1 MQKRYFV
8 LAALILL
15 LGVALM
21 AFVPVD
27 RSADHHVADLSGYAV
42 DSDSTKAEFKWYTI
56 AEALEMQKTSQKK
69 IFMDVYTT
77 WCGPCRMLD
86 ANTFSNP
93 EIQKILSEYFIPVKF
108 NAESGDTILYQGQ
121 TFTNRNYSP
130 LPRKSTHDFAVY
142 IASTEQ
148 GLGYPTVVFMDETGT
163 RLQPI
168 SGYREPGK
176 GTPQNPGMEPIL
188 KFFGTDAYKTTSW
201 NDYFAAFQSNITQ

>member
-1 MQKRYFV
+1 MQKRI
-8 LAALILL
+8 LISAALIML
-15 LGVALM
+15 LGAALM
-21 AFVPVD
+21 AFVPMD
-27 RSADHHVADLSGYAV
+27 TLKEASGADLMMATTV
-42 DSDSTKAEFKWYTI
+42 EDSAKTEFKWYTI
-56 AEALEMQKTSQKK
+56 SEALEMQKTSHKK

-93 EIQKILSEYFIPVKF
+93 EIQKLLSEYYIPVKF
-108 NAESGDTILYQGQ
+108 NAESGDTIQYQGQ

-168 SGYREPGK
+168 SGYREAGK
-176 GTPQNPGMEPIL
+176 VTAQNPGMEPIL
-188 KFFGTDAYKTTSW
+188 SFFGTDAYKTATW
-201 NDYFAAFQSNITQ
+201 NDFYAAFQSNIK